1 MTARPKLVIG
11 ANGFLGSHVTRQ
23 LVAKGHE
30 VRAMVRENA
39 NTRSIDDLELTRFHG
54 DVFDTAVLR
63 EAMDGVDDVYYCVV
77 DTRAWLR
84 DTSPLFRTN
93 VDGLRNVL
101 DVAVAQPDLRRFVF
115 TSTYATVGRRRGRVA
130 TEDDIVATRGLSDYV
145 QSRVQAEN
153 LVMRYVAESG
163 LPAVAMCVS
172 TTYGSGDW
180 GHTRTARSSP
190 APSSASCS
198 FTMDGIQLRS
208 SASPTPRRP
217 CCWPPSAAASASD
230 T

>member
-93 VDGLRNVL
+93 VEGLRNVL

-190 APSSASCS
+190 APSSASCPS
-198 FTMDGIQLRS
+198 PWTASNWRS